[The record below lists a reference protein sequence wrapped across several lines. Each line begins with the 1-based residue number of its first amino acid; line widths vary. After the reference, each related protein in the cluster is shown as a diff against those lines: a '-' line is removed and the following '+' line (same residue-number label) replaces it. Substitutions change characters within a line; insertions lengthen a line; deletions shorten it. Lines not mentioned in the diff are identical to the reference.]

1 MKRMRI
7 ILLITVMLLIPSR
20 VVQAAP
26 AQVPEDVRQLS
37 VELGEQYGICP
48 ELIQAMCF
56 KESSFNPRAENDGCI
71 GIMQVN
77 PIWHKD
83 RMERLGVTDL
93 YDTRQNMM
101 TGVDYLHELSEEH
114 EDISIALM
122 TYNGDSRVKSVEN
135 GTSDISDYVDSILTI
150 SAELERENGK

>member
-20 VVQAAP
+20 AVQAAP
-26 AQVPEDVRQLS
+26 MQVPKDVKQLS
-37 VELGEQYGICP
+37 VELGELYNICP

-77 PIWHKD
+77 PI
-83 RMERLGVTDL
+83 
-93 YDTRQNMM
+93 
-101 TGVDYLHELSEEH
+101 
-114 EDISIALM
+114 
-122 TYNGDSRVKSVEN
+122 
-135 GTSDISDYVDSILTI
+135 
-150 SAELERENGK
+150 

>member
-20 VVQAAP
+20 AVQATP
-26 AQVPEDVRQLS
+26 MQVPEDVKQLS
-37 VELGEQYGICP
+37 VELGEQYNICP
-48 ELIQAMCF
+48 ELIQAVCF
-56 KESSFNPRAENDGCI
+56 KESSFDPRAENGGCI

-77 PIWHKD
+77 PAWHKD

-93 YDTRQNMM
+93 YDVRQNMM

-122 TYNGDSRVKSVEN
+122 RYNGDSSAEDVEN
-135 GTSDISDYVDSILTI
+135 GTGDVSEYADSILLL
-150 SAELERENGK
+150 SEELERENGK

>member
-1 MKRMRI
+1 MRFI
-7 ILLITVMLLIPSR
+7 LFLAVILLIPGRT
-20 VVQAAP
+20 VQATP
-26 AQVPEDVRQLS
+26 VQVPEDIRKLS
-37 VELGEQYGICP
+37 VELGEQYSICP

-56 KESSFNPRAENDGCI
+56 KESGFDPRAENDGCI

-77 PIWHKD
+77 PLWHKD

-114 EDISIALM
+114 EDISIVLM

-135 GTSDISDYVDSILTI
+135 GTSDISDYADSILVI

>member
-7 ILLITVMLLIPSR
+7 ILLITVMLIPSKI
-20 VVQAAP
+20 VQAAP
-26 AQVPEDVRQLS
+26 VQVPEDVRQLS
-37 VELGEQYGICP
+37 IELGEQYNICP
-48 ELIQAMCF
+48 ELIQAVCF
-56 KESSFNPRAENDGCI
+56 KESRFDPRAENGGCI

-77 PIWHKD
+77 PAWHKD
-83 RMERLGVTDL
+83 RMGRLGVTDL

-122 TYNGDSRVKSVEN
+122 RYNGDSSAEDVEN
-135 GTSDISDYVDSILTI
+135 GTGDVSEYADSILLL
-150 SAELERENGK
+150 SEELERENGK

>member
-1 MKRMRI
+1 MKRMRF
-7 ILLITVMLLIPSR
+7 ILLLAVMLLIPSR
-20 VVQAAP
+20 VVLASP
-26 AQVPEDVRQLS
+26 MQVPEDVRRLS
-37 VELGEQYGICP
+37 VELGEQYSICP
-48 ELIQAMCF
+48 ELIQAVCF

-77 PIWHKD
+77 PAWHKD

-93 YDTRQNMM
+93 YDVHQNML

-114 EDISIALM
+114 EDISIVLM
-122 TYNGDSRVKSVEN
+122 TYNGDSKAGGVEN
-135 GTSDISDYVDSILTI
+135 GTADISEYADSILMI

>member
-1 MKRMRI
+1 M
-7 ILLITVMLLIPSR
+7 VMLLIPSWT
-20 VVQAAP
+20 VQAATV
-26 AQVPEDVRQLS
+26 QVPEDIRRLS
-37 VELGEQYGICP
+37 NELGEQYNICP
-48 ELIQAMCF
+48 ELIQAVCF
-56 KESSFNPRAENDGCI
+56 KESSFDPRAENGGCI

-93 YDTRQNMM
+93 YDVRQNMM

-135 GTSDISDYVDSILTI
+135 GESAISDYADSILMI

>member
-20 VVQAAP
+20 AVQATP
-26 AQVPEDVRQLS
+26 MQVPEDVKQLS
-37 VELGEQYGICP
+37 VELGEQYNICP

-56 KESSFNPRAENDGCI
+56 KESSFNSRAENGGCI

-93 YDTRQNMM
+93 YDVRQNMM

-122 TYNGDSRVKSVEN
+122 TYNGDSRVKSVES
-135 GTSDISDYVDSILTI
+135 GESAISDYADSILAI